1 MTGSDVPDGVTVET
15 VYVVEI
21 SYSADAPTRRPAVRP
36 EHLDRI
42 ARLLAEG
49 RMVEAGGFLDFSAA
63 LLMVRA
69 ASETEALDLVRD
81 DVYLRSGVWL
91 DDARARPFGR
101 VVLAPD
107 RVTDAAGGL

>member
-1 MTGSDVPDGVTVET
+1 MTGSDVPDGVIVET

-21 SYSADAPTRRPAVRP
+21 SYSADAPARRPAVRP
-36 EHLDRI
+36 EHLGRI

-49 RMVEAGGFLDFSAA
+49 RMVEAGGFLDFTGA

-69 ASETEALDLVRD
+69 SSETEALDLVRD

-107 RVTDAAGGL
+107 PATDAAGG

>member
-1 MTGSDVPDGVTVET
+1 MTGSEVPDGVIVET

-21 SYSADAPTRRPAVRP
+21 SYATDAPTRRPAVRP
-36 EHLDRI
+36 EHLARI

-49 RMVEAGGFLDFSAA
+49 RMVEAGGFLDFTSA

-69 ASETEALDLVRD
+69 SSEAEALDLVRD

-101 VVLAPD
+101 VALAP
-107 RVTDAAGGL
+107 TAA